1 MNRYLIINGPNLNM
15 LGIREPDIYG
25 HQTYDDLCEYIHAE
39 AEKMKI
45 HTDFFQSNSEG
56 EIVTAIQKTHNVYE
70 GIVINPGAY
79 AHYSY
84 AIHDAIKAVNTK
96 TVEVHI
102 SDISKRDEFRRTSV
116 TAPACVAMI
125 SGKGFLGYI
134 EALERLENDKNS

>member
-1 MNRYLIINGPNLNM
+1 MNKYLIINGPNLNM

-25 HQTYDDLCEYIHAE
+25 SRTYDDLCEYIRSE
-39 AEKMKI
+39 AEKMNI
-45 HTDFFQSNSEG
+45 ATDFFQSNGEG
-56 EIVTAIQKTHNVYE
+56 EIVTEIQKTHNVYD

-84 AIHDAIKAVNTK
+84 AIHDAVKAVNTR

-116 TAPACVAMI
+116 TAPACMAMI
-125 SGKGFLGYI
+125 SGKGFAGYI
-134 EALERLENDKNS
+134 EALELLENDKNR